1 MHHVLLGGH
10 LTKRVRLEIYRDG
23 MAEWRWRLIARNGR
37 RVADS
42 GEGYG
47 TARKAINAAR
57 ALSKFASM
65 AWMEVTYV

>member
-1 MHHVLLGGH
+1 LLGGH
-10 LTKRVRLEIYRDG
+10 LTKRVRLEVYRDTA
-23 MAEWRWRLIARNGR
+23 AEWRWRLIARNGR

-57 ALSKFASM
+57 GLTKYAAV
-65 AWMEVTYV
+65 AWLEVTYA